1 MMPYRLLG
9 KSKKWQQRGVYYLLV
24 VDLLWLAG
32 LGVDKQVFEVPLK
45 GALDW
50 IAWPVTV
57 ATQHGKQNTNQAR
70 HSSTAD
76 KFHLTSL
83 YTTKP
88 RLLKA
93 LISIQSATV
102 RNSSLA
108 QRHHCMDQLR

>member
-1 MMPYRLLG
+1 MMPYWLLG
-9 KSKKWQQRGVYYLLV
+9 KSKKWQQCGVYYLLV

-32 LGVDKQVFEVPLK
+32 LGVDEQVFEVPLK

-70 HSSTAD
+70 DSSMAD

-83 YTTKP
+83 YTTKQRCSKHKFP
-88 RLLKA
+88 F
-93 LISIQSATV
+93 ATV
-102 RNSSLA
+102 ESSSLA